1 VANGKLKAALSRAFK
16 TGALAIPA
24 DLAERTEMALTRA
37 LLDRLGLELRSGR
50 LILGSDKIADEARRG
65 RVAALYHARDA
76 SDDGAR
82 KLDQAWRVG
91 TEAEGTA
98 LAGTRLPLDRD
109 ALSVALGR
117 GNVVHLALADAK
129 SAERVEL
136 PLQRLV
142 NFLGV
147 APAAVEPN

>member
-1 VANGKLKAALSRAFK
+1 MRFF
-16 TGALAIPA
+16 
-24 DLAERTEMALTRA
+24 
-37 LLDRLGLELRSGR
+37 LDSA
-50 LILGSDKIADEARRG
+50 SVDEARRG
-65 RVAALYHARDA
+65 RVAALYHASDA

-91 TEAEGTA
+91 QEAEGTA

-147 APAAVEPN
+147 APAAAEPN